1 MFGEIAPR
9 YDFLNRLLSFGID
22 RAWRRRTIASL
33 DLPEGSEVLDL
44 CCGTGDLALAFAQ
57 SGASVCGADFT
68 LPMLQAAVV
77 KGRKAKGASKNN
89 PGTSRNQPEISLRWL
104 QADAQALPF
113 ADGSFD
119 AVTIAFGI
127 RNVEDP
133 QLGLSECQRVLRPS
147 GRLAIL
153 EFFPIPN
160 PIWRGLFRFYFL
172 HVLPL
177 IAKVVRAGR
186 TGAYRYLPESVDNFA
201 TPKEFQQWMEGTGLH
216 FEQDL
221 PLTGGVARLF
231 IARKEPKAS

>member
-22 RAWRRRTIASL
+22 RAWRRRTIAEL
-33 DLPEGSEVLDL
+33 NLAEGSEVLDL
-44 CCGTGDLALAFAQ
+44 CCGTGDLALAFAA
-57 SGASVCGADFT
+57 SGAAVCGADFT
-68 LPMLQAAVV
+68 LPMLQAAVQ
-77 KGRKAKGASKNN
+77 KGA
-89 PGTSRNQPEISLRWL
+89 RQQHDLAWL

-113 ADGSFD
+113 ADHSFD

-133 QLGLSECQRVLRPS
+133 QLGLRECRRVLRPG

-201 TPKEFQQWMEGTGLH
+201 TPEEFRQWMEQAGLS

-221 PLTGGVARLF
+221 ALTGGVARLL
-231 IARKEPKAS
+231 IARKESAES

>member
-1 MFGEIAPR
+1 MAAPPGQEIQAMFGEIAPR

-22 RAWRRRTIASL
+22 RAWRRRTIATL
-33 DLPEGSEVLDL
+33 NLPQGSEVLDL
-44 CCGTGDLALAFAQ
+44 CCGTGDLALAFAD
-57 SGASVCGADFT
+57 SGAAVCGADFT
-68 LPMLQAAVV
+68 LPMLQAALR
-77 KGRKAKGASKNN
+77 KGHKQEQ
-89 PGTSRNQPEISLRWL
+89 TVRWL

-113 ADGSFD
+113 ADNSFD

-133 QLGLSECQRVLRPS
+133 QRGLRECRRVLRPG

-160 PIWRGLFRFYFL
+160 PIWRGMFRFYFL

-201 TPKEFQQWMEGTGLH
+201 TPEEFRQWMEETGMH
-216 FEQDL
+216 FEKDL
-221 PLTGGVARLF
+221 ALTGGVARLL
-231 IARKEPKAS
+231 IARKEFAES

>member
-22 RAWRRRTIASL
+22 RAWRRRTIRHL
-33 DLPEGSEVLDL
+33 DLPPGSEVLDL
-44 CCGTGDLALAFAQ
+44 CCGTGDLALAFAAH
-57 SGASVCGADFT
+57 GASTYGADFT
-68 LPMLQAAVV
+68 LPMLQAAAQ
-77 KGRKAKGASKNN
+77 K
-89 PGTSRNQPEISLRWL
+89 SRDKSHSVCWM

-113 ADGSFD
+113 SDGVFD

-133 QLGLSECQRVLRPS
+133 QKGLRECQRVLKDG
-147 GRLAIL
+147 GRLAVL

-160 PIWRGLFRFYFL
+160 PLWRSLFRFYFL

-177 IAKVVRAGR
+177 LAKVVRAGR

-201 TPKEFQQWMEGTGLH
+201 TPQQFRAWMEDAGLV

-221 PLTGGVARLF
+221 ALTGGVARLF
-231 IARKEPKAS
+231 IARKENQVNDTE